1 MTEKKSFL
9 MYTSYL
15 DNVEILSDEEAGQ
28 LLKAIYAFVNGNE
41 LPKLD
46 RVVQLTFNPIKS
58 HLERD
63 KEKYD
68 NICKRNSE
76 NGKKGGRPQNPKEPK
91 KSERFSEKP
100 KKADNDNENENE
112 NVNGNVNDN
121 KNENAD
127 DNKND
132 SSLPELS
139 LTQTEYET
147 LCEKY
152 GKKRTDSYITKVQH
166 CARLNPK
173 PYEDAYAVLDRWLDS
188 GMFG

>member
-121 KNENAD
+121 ENENAD

-132 SSLPELS
+132 YSLPELS

-147 LCEKY
+147 LCAKY
-152 GKKRTDSYITKVQH
+152 GKERTDRHIKKVQH

-173 PYEDAYAVLDRWLDS
+173 PYENAYAVIDRWLDS

>member
-63 KEKYD
+63 MEKYKD
-68 NICKRNSE
+68 ICRKRSE
-76 NGKKGGRPQNPKEPK
+76 NIQKRW
-91 KSERFSEKP
+91 EKR
-100 KKADNDNENENE
+100 KNTNEYNCIQTDTNYTDNENVNENENE

-132 SSLPELS
+132 NSLPELS
-139 LTQTEYET
+139 LTQTEYEA
-147 LCEKY
+147 LCAKY
-152 GKKRTDSYITKVQH
+152 GKERTDRHIEKVRH
-166 CARLNPK
+166 CARVNPK
-173 PYEDAYAVLDRWLDS
+173 PYEDAYAVIDRWLDG

>member
-1 MTEKKSFL
+1 MADKKSFL

-28 LLKAIYAFVNGNE
+28 LLKAIYAFVNGNDIPE
-41 LPKLD
+41 LD

-91 KSERFSEKP
+91 KSER
-100 KKADNDNENENE
+100 
-112 NVNGNVNDN
+112 
-121 KNENAD
+121 
-127 DNKND
+127 
-132 SSLPELS
+132 
-139 LTQTEYET
+139 
-147 LCEKY
+147 
-152 GKKRTDSYITKVQH
+152 
-166 CARLNPK
+166 
-173 PYEDAYAVLDRWLDS
+173 
-188 GMFG
+188 

>member
-28 LLKAIYAFVNGNE
+28 LLKAIYAFVNGDE

-63 KEKYD
+63 GEKY
-68 NICKRNSE
+68 NEICRKNSE
-76 NGKKGGRPQNPKEPK
+76 NAKKRWNK
-91 KSERFSEKP
+91 KSDASVCGRMQRNAIN
-100 KKADNDNENENE
+100 ADNDNENENE
-112 NVNGNVNDN
+112 NVNENVNDN

-132 SSLPELS
+132 NSLPELS
-139 LTQTEYET
+139 LTQTEYEA
-147 LCEKY
+147 LCAKY
-152 GKKRTDSYITKVQH
+152 GKKRTDSHIKKVQH

-173 PYEDAYAVLDRWLDS
+173 PYEDAYAVIDRWLDS

>member
-132 SSLPELS
+132 SSLPDLS

-147 LCEKY
+147 LCAKY
-152 GKKRTDSYITKVQH
+152 GKKRTDSYIKKVQH
-166 CARLNPK
+166 CARVNPK
-173 PYEDAYAVLDRWLDS
+173 PYEDAYAVIDRWLDS